1 MKDRSVLAHWNLK
14 FKYFFFQ
21 SHPAQKNFKEW
32 RKVNAYLKKWKRMK
46 KKEKKERKALLW
58 LNYFS
63 QFDVGCESREGQKVN
78 RPIVEFSR
86 AEKLSRTLLFWL
98 GWDAQKV
105 FSALAFNLVL
115 KFFLL
120 FLRIL
125 VHSHVRTHTL
135 SVVHTCTYA
144 TLTHTRP
151 HSLDWFYQN
160 STFYPFQCVARS
172 IFNSFDS
179 CVYRF

>member
-1 MKDRSVLAHWNLK
+1 M
-14 FKYFFFQ
+14 
-21 SHPAQKNFKEW
+21 
-32 RKVNAYLKKWKRMK
+32 

-125 VHSHVRTHTL
+125 VHLHTRTFVHTL
-135 SVVHTCTYA
+135 THSLGCTHMHVCYSY
-144 TLTHTRP
+144 THTRP

-160 STFYPFQCVARS
+160 STFYPLQCVARS

-179 CVYRF
+179 CVYRL

>member
-1 MKDRSVLAHWNLK
+1 
-14 FKYFFFQ
+14 
-21 SHPAQKNFKEW
+21 
-32 RKVNAYLKKWKRMK
+32 MK

-125 VHSHVRTHTL
+125 VHSHIRTHTHIPSRLHTHARMLLLHTHTPTLTRLILSELHFL
-135 SVVHTCTYA
+135 SVTVCC
-144 TLTHTRP
+144 
-151 HSLDWFYQN
+151 SLHL
-160 STFYPFQCVARS
+160 
-172 IFNSFDS
+172 
-179 CVYRF
+179 